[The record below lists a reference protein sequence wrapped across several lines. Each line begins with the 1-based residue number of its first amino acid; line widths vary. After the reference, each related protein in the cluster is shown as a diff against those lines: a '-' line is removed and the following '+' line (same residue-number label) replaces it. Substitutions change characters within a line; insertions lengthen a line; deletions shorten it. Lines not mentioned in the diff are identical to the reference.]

1 MRKSILLV
9 LILLFTISFSA
20 CNKDE
25 PKDVLQYTALED
37 GTFSVSGYTEEAVK
51 IKIPNEHNGIKV
63 TVIEENA
70 FENSTIQAI
79 ELGEN
84 ISVIENSAFKNC
96 YHLNKVYLNNNL
108 ETIEYDAFEGC
119 SLLSDIEL
127 PQSLTAIST
136 GVFKNCSSLKK
147 VTIPNNIIEIA
158 SNTFEGCSNLE
169 TVNIPDNLQT
179 ISRRAFYNC
188 SKISKITLPDS
199 LSFIGEEAFGNCT
212 NLSSITIPSNVT
224 GVGEDAFI
232 NSCHTIY
239 IKGLT
244 TGWNSQ
250 WNPLGA
256 ELIYENASESKNEDV
271 VIYEGEYGE
280 YYDNSNI
287 QGITNSYLTVNTKE
301 QQITWTRTVLGVELE
316 TTYNYEI
323 NGNILHCVPTVNDGS
338 HILDIEYHS
347 DVKAMTFES
356 DGTMFSFVNLW

>member
-1 MRKSILLV
+1 MRKSILLA
-9 LILLFTISFSA
+9 LIFLFTISLSA
-20 CNKDE
+20 CNKE
-25 PKDVLQYTALED
+25 ESTDVLLYTALED
-37 GTFSVSGYTEEAVK
+37 GTFSVSGYTGDSVK

-63 TVIEENA
+63 TVIEEKA
-70 FENSTIQAI
+70 FENSTIQTI

-84 ISVIENSAFKNC
+84 IYVIENSAFKNC
-96 YHLNKVYLNNNL
+96 YHLKKVCLNNNL
-108 ETIEYDAFEGC
+108 EIIEYDAFEGC

-136 GVFKNCSSLKK
+136 GVFRNCSSLTK
-147 VTIPNNIIEIA
+147 VTIPINITKID
-158 SNTFEGCSNLE
+158 SNTFEGCNKLE
-169 TVNIPDNLQT
+169 TVNIPDDLQS
-179 ISRRAFYNC
+179 ISKRAFYDC

-199 LSFIGEEAFGNCT
+199 LSSIGEEAFGNCT

-224 GVGEDAFI
+224 SVGEDAFI

-256 ELIYENASESKNEDV
+256 ELIYENTTENKNEDV
-271 VIYEGEYGE
+271 VIYEGEY
-280 YYDNSNI
+280 YDNSNI
-287 QGITNSYLTVNTKE
+287 EGITNSYLTVNTKE
-301 QQITWTRTVLGVELE
+301 QQITWTRTVLGIELE
-316 TTYNYEI
+316 TTYNYET
-323 NGNILHCVPTVNDGS
+323 NGNILHCIPTVNDGS

-356 DGTMFSFVNLW
+356 DGTMLSFVNLW